1 MKAYRTCFSSFS
13 YESKYLSLKSP
24 IQEIV
29 SFVYISS
36 CFIFE
41 PNMMV
46 LYGGVGSYVW
56 VVSVEPIFSPNQIGV
71 LFANLN
77 FYFMKTA
84 SFVCLLLT

>member
-1 MKAYRTCFSSFS
+1 
-13 YESKYLSLKSP
+13 
-24 IQEIV
+24 
-29 SFVYISS
+29 
-36 CFIFE
+36 
-41 PNMMV
+41 MMV

-84 SFVCLLLT
+84 SCVCLLLT